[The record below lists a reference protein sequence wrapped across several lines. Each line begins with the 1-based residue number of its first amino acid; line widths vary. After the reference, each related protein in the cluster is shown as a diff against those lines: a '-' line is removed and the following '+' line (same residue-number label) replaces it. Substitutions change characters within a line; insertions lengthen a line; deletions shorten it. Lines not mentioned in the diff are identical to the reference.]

1 MIVMLL
7 YLQKQLSMQDLFSN
21 IKIQINENLYLK
33 DPVSSEIGNKIINSS
48 IVLIDQ
54 LGFERFT
61 FKKLASEIQT
71 TEATIYRYFES
82 KHKLLLY
89 LINWYWGCVATRIL
103 FETRNIDDP
112 EIKLKK
118 AIHILTALPNPEI
131 DSLLSNEQALKSI
144 VINESSKVVIT
155 KDVDIENK
163 VGVFSVYKSVVNE
176 VADVIKEINA
186 EYPYPNML
194 VSSMIE
200 GSNQQRFFADH
211 LPNLTNIKRDVDFVE
226 AFYLDLVFKTIKK

>member
-1 MIVMLL
+1 
-7 YLQKQLSMQDLFSN
+7 
-21 IKIQINENLYLK
+21 
-33 DPVSSEIGNKIINSS
+33 
-48 IVLIDQ
+48 

>member
-1 MIVMLL
+1 
-7 YLQKQLSMQDLFSN
+7 MQDLFSN